1 MFCPKCGI
9 QNPDGSKF
17 CSGCGQPLAPA
28 SQSASAPQPA
38 PQPAAFATSRAAG
51 PAAYSA
57 AGAVR
62 HAGIAVGPVW
72 LSYALIAVLVVAG
85 VLLFQSWAEIPLAQ
99 ISYATSGSAQAG
111 APSSI
116 GFGVLGVSQLAGTI
130 GSLGSL
136 AGNFMSSSQASA
148 LSSATQATV
157 PLAIVTL
164 LWAASLVLIAI
175 NVHELLIHKGAGEK
189 LLIACGVVLVAL
201 CVVWMLFVGSVDSS
215 ILSAFGAASQ
225 FVTFHVFVATPFVWV
240 TLVLGVVCIVVPV
253 LERLG
258 IIR

>member
-1 MFCPKCGI
+1 MFCPKCGT

-28 SQSASAPQPA
+28 TQSASAPQPA

-51 PAAYSA
+51 PAAYST

-62 HAGIAVGPVW
+62 HTGIAVGPVW

-148 LSSATQATV
+148 LSSVTQATV

-175 NVHELLIHKGAGEK
+175 NVHELLVHKGAGEK

-201 CVVWMLFVGSVDSS
+201 CAAWMLFVGSVDSS

-225 FVTFHVFVATPFVWV
+225 FVTFHVFVATPFAWV
-240 TLVLGVVCIVVPV
+240 TLVLGVVCIVVSV
-253 LERLG
+253 LERLD